1 MKHRHIVIML
11 GIVVIAVLRAS
22 GLAWADESEHY
33 AAAQKEIVFF
43 AGYQRIHGRPG

>member
-11 GIVVIAVLRAS
+11 GIVAITVLRAS

-33 AAAQKEIVFF
+33 AAAQKEM
-43 AGYQRIHGRPG
+43 